1 MKVDEIVEYI
11 LKRIEK
17 EDYKKGEKIESENQ
31 LCQRFSVSR
40 MTVRKAI
47 ENLVQRNYL
56 YREHGKGTF
65 VKDNANKIS
74 VFLNEII
81 GFNERA
87 KKYNL
92 KAETKILNSKIIKA
106 DKNLSERLKITK
118 NSMVHCIEKLRL
130 INSEPVVYE
139 ISYISKE
146 YLSSNEI
153 NYFSTAKSE
162 YISSKNIKIKK
173 MEKEFIGIIPDY
185 RIRKKLK
192 MKDLVPVFKQEVLT
206 FTGTEKPFD
215 FTVTFY
221 NQDRYKFIEIIQK

>member
-153 NYFSTAKSE
+153 NYFSTAK
-162 YISSKNIKIKK
+162 K
-173 MEKEFIGIIPDY
+173 
-185 RIRKKLK
+185 
-192 MKDLVPVFKQEVLT
+192 
-206 FTGTEKPFD
+206 
-215 FTVTFY
+215 
-221 NQDRYKFIEIIQK
+221 